1 MLDAEIQSLR
11 SELSLLLSAQLQK
24 LQESNEKWM
33 KLVENLALQ
42 IHAMSEKLKIAS
54 TLNQDWSGV
63 NQATIASMQAY
74 DDTLDQLHNTS
85 LHLKLA
91 MSKAVATS
99 PS

>member
-1 MLDAEIQSLR
+1 
-11 SELSLLLSAQLQK
+11 
-24 LQESNEKWM
+24 
-33 KLVENLALQ
+33 
-42 IHAMSEKLKIAS
+42 MSEKLKIAS